1 MATKSITKEAF
12 LVMKRCFSLLLAI
25 VMALAATACRAK
37 PQKVDPAA
45 FCIQESV
52 ALTQEMGAMA
62 ANQMYM
68 DLVSDSE
75 EVRKLTDEIGA
86 QDYSRPVRVY
96 LIALPPSVVNQI
108 FSLASPGE
116 TLPDDLQEILYKRMN
131 GAMAA
136 SFINGRL
143 GGVSVLAAASLLTT
157 EKAYIEPDGWPGGQL
172 LFLQYEGGWSSV
184 VSFAHAGEGVIGAKA
199 EFALVSDEI
208 VSDLDSLIAMFLT
221 DTFEF
226 DYIVYEGDELA
237 ALLGSG
243 S

>member
-25 VMALAATACRAK
+25 VMALAATACGAK
-37 PQKVDPAA
+37 PRKVDPAA

-52 ALTQEMGAMA
+52 SLTQEMGAMA

-75 EVRKLTDEIGA
+75 EVRKMTDEIGA
-86 QDYSRPVRVY
+86 QDYSKPVRVY
-96 LIALPPSVVNQI
+96 LIALPPSIVNQI

-131 GAMAA
+131 GTMTA

-184 VSFAHAGEGVIGAKA
+184 VSIAPAGEGVIGAKA
-199 EFALVSDEI
+199 EFVLLSGEI
-208 VSDLDSLIAMFLT
+208 ASGLDRLIGMLSA
-221 DTFEF
+221 DTLDM
-226 DYIVYEGDELA
+226 DYTIYEGDELA
-237 ALLGSG
+237 ALLGSA

>member
-1 MATKSITKEAF
+1 
-12 LVMKRCFSLLLAI
+12 
-25 VMALAATACRAK
+25 
-37 PQKVDPAA
+37 
-45 FCIQESV
+45 
-52 ALTQEMGAMA
+52 MA

-75 EVRKLTDEIGA
+75 EVRKMTDEIGA
-86 QDYSRPVRVY
+86 QDYSKPVRVY
-96 LIALPPSVVNQI
+96 LIALPPSIVNQI

-131 GAMAA
+131 GAMTA

-157 EKAYIEPDGWPGGQL
+157 EKAYIEPEGWPGGQL

-184 VSFAHAGEGVIGAKA
+184 VSFAPAGEGVIGAKA
-199 EFALVSDEI
+199 EFVLLSGEI
-208 VSDLDSLIAMFLT
+208 ASGLDRLIGMLSA
-221 DTFEF
+221 DTLDI
-226 DYIVYEGDELA
+226 DYTIYEGDELA
-237 ALLGSG
+237 ALLSSG

>member
-1 MATKSITKEAF
+1 
-12 LVMKRCFSLLLAI
+12 
-25 VMALAATACRAK
+25 
-37 PQKVDPAA
+37 
-45 FCIQESV
+45 
-52 ALTQEMGAMA
+52 
-62 ANQMYM
+62 
-68 DLVSDSE
+68 
-75 EVRKLTDEIGA
+75 
-86 QDYSRPVRVY
+86 
-96 LIALPPSVVNQI
+96 
-108 FSLASPGE
+108 
-116 TLPDDLQEILYKRMN
+116 MN

>member
-25 VMALAATACRAK
+25 VMALAATACGAK
-37 PQKVDPAA
+37 PRKVDPAA

-52 ALTQEMGAMA
+52 ALTQE
-62 ANQMYM
+62 M